1 MKELFPEAYGLQ
13 KEELAAAAILKQY
26 VMDNGISEL
35 SQAFDGNTVDAAKLV
50 HLVEKANPH
59 ALAAIQQSSLNAEVE
74 TRLEQM
80 IESVKG
86 SRVMGNINPRFLA
99 FLEDLLKS
107 DLN

>member
-13 KEELAAAAILKQY
+13 HEELAAAAILKQY

-35 SQAFDGNTVDAAKLV
+35 AQAFDGNTVDAAKLV
-50 HLVEKANPH
+50 RLIEKAKPH
-59 ALAAIQQSSLNAEVE
+59 ALATIQQSSLNAEVE

-86 SRVMGNINPRFLA
+86 SRVMGNISPRFLA

-107 DLN
+107 DMN